1 MTVFIVSKITH
12 VHAILMRPQHS
23 FSLHFMNNIKVDS
36 CTLVTIVTIQRFMHP
51 SKSRSLRMSISA
63 LSLACI
69 IISVTGFSPADAQS
83 NRRCSVCKCQLKNAE
98 NLIGFID
105 NHVQTVVQNILNAVL
120 ADQPSKIN
128 SYSRLTVI
136 TISCKINVRVSP
148 SVYEC
153 VRLWGEGGYIYRP
166 TM

>member
-1 MTVFIVSKITH
+1 
-12 VHAILMRPQHS
+12 
-23 FSLHFMNNIKVDS
+23 
-36 CTLVTIVTIQRFMHP
+36 MHP

-83 NRRCSVCKCQLKNAE
+83 NRSCSVCNCQLKNAE
-98 NLIGFID
+98 NLIGFIN
-105 NHVQTVVQNILNAVL
+105 NHVQTVVQNIPNAVL

-136 TISCKINVRVSP
+136 TIPCKINVRVSP

-153 VRLWGEGGYIYRP
+153 VCLWEEGGYIDLQCNFLLIRLRQ
-166 TM
+166 

>member
-1 MTVFIVSKITH
+1 
-12 VHAILMRPQHS
+12 
-23 FSLHFMNNIKVDS
+23 
-36 CTLVTIVTIQRFMHP
+36 MHP

-69 IISVTGFSPADAQS
+69 IIKSVVGFSPADAQS
-83 NRRCSVCKCQLKNAE
+83 NRSCSACNCLLKNAE

-105 NHVQTVVQNILNAVL
+105 NHVQTIVQNMLNAVL
-120 ADQPSKIN
+120 ADQPSKID

-136 TISCKINVRVSP
+136 TIPCKINIRVSP

-153 VRLWGEGGYIYRP
+153 VCLWGEGGGLYI
-166 TM
+166 